1 MESVT
6 LRASWLAHIARPFWL
21 LQLAEGLP
29 LLALPARP
37 EPWSAGKSGW
47 RSGAALLGS
56 GGLVLLGD
64 LPVPSVEWSV
74 LSYSLREGPQIPGA

>member
-56 GGLVLLGD
+56 GGLALL
-64 LPVPSVEWSV
+64 VTC
-74 LSYSLREGPQIPGA
+74 LSPQWNGLCCHTV